1 MARGLSLASH
11 GSCRYSPGCRHLIGR
26 HLDGRTSMRVMDAIH
41 MPTLDVTNLYRMKKH
56 RTTMRSLA
64 RPLNVVLVLVVVT
77 DSPEG
82 TMY

>member
-1 MARGLSLASH
+1 
-11 GSCRYSPGCRHLIGR
+11 
-26 HLDGRTSMRVMDAIH
+26 MRA
-41 MPTLDVTNLYRMKKH
+41 LDVTNLYRMKKH
-56 RTTMRSLA
+56 RTTMRSPA